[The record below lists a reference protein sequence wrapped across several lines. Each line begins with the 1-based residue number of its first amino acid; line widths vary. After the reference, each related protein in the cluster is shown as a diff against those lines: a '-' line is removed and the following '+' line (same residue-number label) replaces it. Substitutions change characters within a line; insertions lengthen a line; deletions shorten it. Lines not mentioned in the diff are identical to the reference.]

1 MSEAV
6 HAVNDQITDAVAQ
19 VNAAVQG
26 MQVPFATG
34 AACHAIAH
42 ALSLALH
49 NAVLRQQHSHIL
61 RNALTTAAAN
71 AMLEGRMEQGEAV
84 MKLAESPLVNP
95 SLDTEIAQLRGAIS
109 GLQSEIDNIMNG
121 AGKAPAPGTAPT

>member
-1 MSEAV
+1 MSDTV
-6 HAVNDQITDAVAQ
+6 HALNDQIGDALAQ

-26 MQVPFATG
+26 MQAPFATG

-61 RNALTTAAAN
+61 RNALTTAAAK
-71 AMLEGRMEQGEAV
+71 AMLEGRMEQAEAV

-95 SLDTEIAQLRGAIS
+95 SLDTEIAQLHGAIT
-109 GLQSEIDNIMNG
+109 GLQGEIDSIMAR
-121 AGKAPAPGTAPT
+121 AGKAPAPESAPT